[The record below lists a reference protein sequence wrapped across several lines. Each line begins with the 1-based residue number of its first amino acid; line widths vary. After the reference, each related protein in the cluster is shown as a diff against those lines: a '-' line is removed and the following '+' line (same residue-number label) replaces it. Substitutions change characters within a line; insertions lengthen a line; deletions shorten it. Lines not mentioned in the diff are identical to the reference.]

1 MFDAQ
6 IPLILAFVVL
16 FSNAGDSTVL
26 GFNHRRCLTVQ
37 LFRPALFAI
46 NYARLWFGPSLAV
59 FPPSLVVLLSLCGL
73 TNRDFPRQIV
83 KT

>member
-1 MFDAQ
+1 MFDAR

-26 GFNHRRCLTVQ
+26 GFNYRCCLTGQ
-37 LFRPALFAI
+37 LFSRSRF
-46 NYARLWFGPSLAV
+46 WFGPSLAV
-59 FPPSLVVLLSLCGL
+59 FPALLVVLLSLCGL